1 MLVGRTDSLAEV
13 PPACCWNGR
22 YRLIWLPTFRR
33 RSKTSIKRG
42 HRQPLASVNLMAMP
56 DFQTM
61 MRPVLVAIEGDESR
75 STTQIRDKVA
85 TALNVSDEDRL
96 VMLPSGRQALFTN
109 RVAWAITHMS
119 QAGLLTRPERGRYLL
134 SERGTKV
141 LKQHPDRVDLHVL
154 QRFPEYQ
161 EFRSRKS
168 DKHIEQAVS
177 VVSDEVSP
185 SEAVNAIV
193 EDSYDA
199 LAAELLDRILAQPPT
214 FLEALSLKLLQAM
227 GYGGRESLAEHTGKP
242 GDSGLDGIVRQDA
255 LGLDLVGVQAKRYD
269 KDKTVQRPD
278 IQAFVGA
285 LQGAQTTRGV
295 FVTTGRFSP
304 GALQFADNVA
314 MRLRL
319 IDGKELTKLMVRY
332 NVGVQV
338 RETFDLKEIDE
349 DAFEE

>member
-1 MLVGRTDSLAEV
+1 MAT
-13 PPACCWNGR
+13 
-22 YRLIWLPTFRR
+22 
-33 RSKTSIKRG
+33 
-42 HRQPLASVNLMAMP
+42 VNLMPIP

-61 MRPVLVAIEGDESR
+61 MRPVLVAIEGDEPQ
-75 STTQIRDKVA
+75 STAQIRDMIA
-85 TALNVSDEDRL
+85 TMLNISDEDRL
-96 VMLPSGRQALFTN
+96 VMLPSGKQALFTN

-134 SERGTKV
+134 SKRGEKV
-141 LKQHPDRVDLHVL
+141 LRENPERVDMTVL
-154 QRFPEYQ
+154 LQFPEYQ
-161 EFRSRKS
+161 DFRTRKS
-168 DKHIEQAVS
+168 NKHIEESVG
-177 VVSDEVSP
+177 VVSDELSP

-193 EDSYDA
+193 EDSYDT
-199 LAAELLDRILAQPPT
+199 LAAELLERILAQPPA

-269 KDKTVQRPD
+269 KDKAVQRPD

-285 LQGAQTTRGV
+285 LQGAQTSRGV

-304 GALQFADNVA
+304 GALQFAENVA

-332 NVGVQV
+332 NVGIQV
-338 RETFDLKEIDE
+338 RETFDLKQIDE

>member
-1 MLVGRTDSLAEV
+1 
-13 PPACCWNGR
+13 
-22 YRLIWLPTFRR
+22 
-33 RSKTSIKRG
+33 
-42 HRQPLASVNLMAMP
+42 MATVDRMAIP

-61 MRPVLVAIEGDESR
+61 MRPVLVAIDGDEPR
-75 STTQIRDKVA
+75 STAQIRDEIA
-85 TALNVSDEDRL
+85 TTLNISNEDRL
-96 VMLPSGRQALFTN
+96 VMLPSGKQKLFTN
-109 RVAWAITHMS
+109 RVAWAITHMA

-134 SERGTKV
+134 SKRGKKV
-141 LKQHPDRVDLHVL
+141 LQEHPDRVDLQVL
-154 QRFPEYQ
+154 QQFPEYQ
-161 EFRSRKS
+161 DFRSRKS
-168 DKHIEQAVS
+168 EKQAEKSVS
-177 VVSDEVSP
+177 VVDEVSP

-193 EDSYDA
+193 EDSYDT

-214 FLEALSLKLLQAM
+214 FLESLSLKLLQAM
-227 GYGGRESLAEHTGKP
+227 GYGGRESLTEHTGKP

-285 LQGAQTTRGV
+285 LQGAQTSRGV

-304 GALQFADNVA
+304 GALQFAESVA

-332 NVGVQV
+332 NVGIQV
-338 RETFDLKEIDE
+338 RETFDLKQIDE

>member
-1 MLVGRTDSLAEV
+1 
-13 PPACCWNGR
+13 
-22 YRLIWLPTFRR
+22 
-33 RSKTSIKRG
+33 
-42 HRQPLASVNLMAMP
+42 
-56 DFQTM
+56 
-61 MRPVLVAIEGDESR
+61 MRPVLVAIQGDEPKSHA
-75 STTQIRDKVA
+75 QIRDTVA
-85 TALNVSDEDRL
+85 PALDVSNEDRQ
-96 VMLPSGRQALFTN
+96 VMLPSGKQALFTN

-119 QAGLLTRPERGRYLL
+119 QAGLLSRPERGRYLL
-134 SERGTKV
+134 SERGKKV
-141 LKQHPDRVDLHVL
+141 LDAHPDRVDMAVL
-154 QRFPEYQ
+154 LQFPEYQ
-161 EFRSRKS
+161 DFRTRKS
-168 DKHIEQAVS
+168 NKHVEESQA
-177 VVSDEVSP
+177 VVSDEMSP
-185 SEAVNAIV
+185 SEAVNGIV
-193 EDSYDA
+193 EDSYNT
-199 LAAELLDRILAQPPT
+199 LAAELLERILAHSPA
-214 FLEALSLKLLQAM
+214 FLEALSLRLLQAM
-227 GYGGRESLAEHTGKP
+227 GYGGRESLLEHTGKP

-304 GALQFADNVA
+304 GALQFAENVA

-319 IDGKELTKLMVRY
+319 IDGAELTKLMVRY